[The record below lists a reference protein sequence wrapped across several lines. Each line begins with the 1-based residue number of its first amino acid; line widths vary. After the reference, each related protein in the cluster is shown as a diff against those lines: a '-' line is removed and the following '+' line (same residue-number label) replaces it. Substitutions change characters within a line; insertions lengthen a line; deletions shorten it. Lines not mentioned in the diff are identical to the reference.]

1 MENLEEWLSVTEEKM
16 VLFYDVVDRLKSAIS
31 NVEKKEA
38 KAKHEKNI
46 PEEVF
51 RKRMQEELKIQ
62 EMKLQMK
69 SKEYEKRD
77 KIVNEKKVNVK
88 LPKLLMAKFNG
99 TS

>member
-1 MENLEEWLSVTEEKM
+1 M
-16 VLFYDVVDRLKSAIS
+16 VECYGRELKSEIS
-31 NVEKKEA
+31 NVDKNEEI
-38 KAKHEKNI
+38 KAKHVKNI
-46 PEEVF
+46 IQEEMF
-51 RKRMQEELKIQ
+51 RRRMQEESNIQ
-62 EMKLQMK
+62 EFKLQMK